1 MVRASLLAVRKAL
14 TVGAAAAT
22 RHGAAAT
29 APLGPVEILLLAVV
43 GTAAVVAIAMFGCA
57 QCAKKPRRQNNN
69 NAYYYGQGY
78 PPPPAGAYGYPAQG
92 AGGRPGRSGLG

>member
-1 MVRASLLAVRKAL
+1 MVRASLLAVREAV

-29 APLGPVEILLLAVV
+29 APLGPMEIFLLAVV
-43 GTAAVVAIAMFGCA
+43 GTAAVVAIATFGCA
-57 QCAKKPRRQNNN
+57 QGAKKPCRQNNN

-78 PPPPAGAYGYPAQG
+78 PPLPAGAYGYPAQG
-92 AGGRPGRSGLG
+92 ARGRPGRSGLG